1 MAKLSTG
8 QKRKQKQ
15 VKRQKKKGIQRF
27 AAPSVV
33 APSLLHT
40 GLPKMS
46 DTLFE
51 YAAPLVD
58 YDAVSKEEATNVLNF
73 AVICWNLSFLEEKTK
88 ERFEEVVS
96 NFIRADAPQ
105 EVKDSFAED
114 VMNMVIRRR
123 ELYGYDPRR
132 IEGFSL
138 MINGD
143 GKFHL
148 QVASFLP
155 ADAIEA

>member
-1 MAKLSTG
+1 
-8 QKRKQKQ
+8 
-15 VKRQKKKGIQRF
+15 
-27 AAPSVV
+27 
-33 APSLLHT
+33 
-40 GLPKMS
+40 MS
-46 DTLFE
+46 DTLLE

-58 YDAVSKEEATNVLNF
+58 YDAASKEEATNVLNF

-132 IEGFSL
+132 IEDFSL
-138 MINGD
+138 MINAD